1 MKIQTPKS
9 ISKLT
14 IKEENLRPSIVTKE
28 MSTKEMNSK
37 TTNQIKK
44 TSIEMEQVMKTSS
57 QDHYPT
63 AIPSQSEP
71 LKRIKKEQLME

>member
-1 MKIQTPKS
+1 
-9 ISKLT
+9 
-14 IKEENLRPSIVTKE
+14 
-28 MSTKEMNSK
+28 MNSK